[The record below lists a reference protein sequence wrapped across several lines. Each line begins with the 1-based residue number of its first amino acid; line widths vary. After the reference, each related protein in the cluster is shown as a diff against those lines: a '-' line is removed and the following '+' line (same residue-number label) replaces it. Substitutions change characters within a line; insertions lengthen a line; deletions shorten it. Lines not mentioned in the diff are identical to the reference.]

1 MKIQPFRGK
10 FLLFIAEAEKGELSE
25 IEQGAAKHIMFTRT
39 CPSLRIIPQKTL
51 DLTSDAPPLRIAE
64 RGGVPS
70 EDVLMT
76 VSGENLSGSGLVPVR
91 GYDCQ

>member
-10 FLLFIAEAEKGELSE
+10 FLLFIAEAEKGERSE
-25 IEQGAAKHIMFTRT
+25 IEQGSAKHIMFTRT